1 MAADKAGAL
10 QSPKAVL
17 FDWDNTLVD
26 SWGTI
31 HAALWETFT
40 AMDVEPWSLEETRQR
55 VRYSMR
61 ESFPKLFG
69 ESWEEASRIFYEAF
83 ERLHLDRLAPQEGAA
98 EMLAALHAGGAWLG
112 VVSNKTGRYLRQET
126 EYLGWDGYF
135 RRVVGAGDAARDK
148 PAEDPVHLALSG
160 SDIAAGQAVWFVGD
174 AGVDMEIAYRTGC
187 VPILLQHTDVDEKEF
202 SDFQPAVRF
211 RSCAELARFAET
223 M

>member
-1 MAADKAGAL
+1 MPAGKAPMV

-17 FDWDNTLVD
+17 FDWVNTLVD

-40 AMDVEPWSLEETRQR
+40 AMGVEPWSPEETRQR

-61 ESFPKLFG
+61 ESFPPLFG
-69 ESWEEASRIFYEAF
+69 DAWEEASRVFYEAF
-83 ERLHLDRLAPQEGAA
+83 ERLHIQHLAPQEGAG
-98 EMLAALHAGGAWLG
+98 EMLAALQETGACLG
-112 VVSNKTGRYLRQET
+112 VVSNKTGRYLRQEVET
-126 EYLGWDGYF
+126 LDWDRYF
-135 RRVVGAGDAARDK
+135 HRLVGAGDAPRDK

-160 SDIAAGQAVWFVGD
+160 SNVVAGESVWFVGD

-187 VPILLQHTDVDEKEF
+187 LPVLLQHTDVNETEF
-202 SDFQPAVRF
+202 ADFQPAVRF
-211 RSCAELARFAET
+211 HSCAELARFVET